1 MEIAAHHNF
10 LFDMRCGAKVFFD
23 RLGAA
28 INVPRFCLFC
38 GLTVYDPLAK
48 IKKKGARGMKKLG
61 TFLGIYVIC
70 FLVIFLFVDI
80 ISALG
85 VSDSML
91 AAFLVPVPLALLV
104 WALYGLIC
112 RIEKLEKRIDE
123 LTGKPE
129 GNPKE

>member
-1 MEIAAHHNF
+1 
-10 LFDMRCGAKVFFD
+10 
-23 RLGAA
+23 
-28 INVPRFCLFC
+28 
-38 GLTVYDPLAK
+38 
-48 IKKKGARGMKKLG
+48 MKKLG

-85 VSDSML
+85 ASDSML

-104 WALYGLIC
+104 WTLYGLIC
-112 RIEKLEKRIDE
+112 RIERLEQRIDE

-129 GNPKE
+129 GDPKE

>member
-1 MEIAAHHNF
+1 
-10 LFDMRCGAKVFFD
+10 
-23 RLGAA
+23 
-28 INVPRFCLFC
+28 
-38 GLTVYDPLAK
+38 
-48 IKKKGARGMKKLG
+48 MKKLG

-70 FLVIFLFVDI
+70 FLVIFLFVDV

-85 VSDSML
+85 ASDSML

-112 RIEKLEKRIDE
+112 RIERLEQRIDE

-129 GNPKE
+129 GDPKE

>member
-1 MEIAAHHNF
+1 
-10 LFDMRCGAKVFFD
+10 
-23 RLGAA
+23 
-28 INVPRFCLFC
+28 
-38 GLTVYDPLAK
+38 
-48 IKKKGARGMKKLG
+48 MKKLG

-85 VSDSML
+85 ASDSML
-91 AAFLVPVPLALLV
+91 AAFLVPVLLALLV

-112 RIEKLEKRIDE
+112 RIERLEQRIDE

-129 GNPKE
+129 GDPKE

>member
-1 MEIAAHHNF
+1 
-10 LFDMRCGAKVFFD
+10 
-23 RLGAA
+23 
-28 INVPRFCLFC
+28 
-38 GLTVYDPLAK
+38 
-48 IKKKGARGMKKLG
+48 MKKLG
-61 TFLGIYVIC
+61 TFLGIYDIC

-85 VSDSML
+85 ASDSML

-112 RIEKLEKRIDE
+112 RIERLEQRIDE

-129 GNPKE
+129 GDPKE

>member
-1 MEIAAHHNF
+1 
-10 LFDMRCGAKVFFD
+10 
-23 RLGAA
+23 
-28 INVPRFCLFC
+28 
-38 GLTVYDPLAK
+38 
-48 IKKKGARGMKKLG
+48 MKKLG

-70 FLVIFLFVDI
+70 FLVIFLFVDV

-85 VSDSML
+85 ASDSML

-129 GNPKE
+129 GDPKE